1 MSRVSSR
8 SAVVTLVVLASALLS
23 ACGGGGSDR
32 LSQDELFDKV
42 VAAQAKS
49 GSSHVAMSLRTPQGQ
64 SVNSH
69 GQMRYGTK
77 PTDTALAMTVG
88 QDPRLGDV
96 EIRLVDRAY
105 YIRVGA
111 LTGKKF
117 TKIDL
122 TDEDN
127 PIAQQYGD
135 VIENID
141 PGRQIRQYEA
151 AVTAF
156 DNEGQPVKLDG
167 VQAIPYKF
175 TVDPAKVKGMGEM
188 AGANVTYV
196 LYVGPDNLPRR
207 MVSSTPASGGNPGA
221 RLQIDY
227 TEWGDKVVIKAPST
241 SQIDT
246 DSPLSKIGSQP
257 SG

>member
-1 MSRVSSR
+1 MSRVSR
-8 SAVVTLVVLASALLS
+8 PAVATLVALLAGALLS
-23 ACGGGGSDR
+23 GCGGGGSDR

-42 VAAQAKS
+42 VAAQAKA

-64 SVNSH
+64 AVNSH
-69 GQMRYGTK
+69 GQMLYGTK

-111 LTGKKF
+111 ITGKKF

-122 TDEDN
+122 TDKNN
-127 PIAQQYGD
+127 PIAREYGN

-141 PGRQIRQYEA
+141 PGRQIRQYED
-151 AVTAF
+151 AVTNF
-156 DNEGQPVKLDG
+156 DNEGEPVKLDG
-167 VQAIPYKF
+167 VQTLPYKV
-175 TVDPAKVKGMGEM
+175 TVDPSKVKGLDGL
-188 AGANVTYV
+188 AGANITYV

-207 MVSSTPASGGNPGA
+207 MVSSAPGSGGAPGA

-227 TEWGDKVVIKAPST
+227 TDWGDKVVIEAPSK

-246 DSPLSKIGSQP
+246 DGPLSKLGS
-257 SG
+257 

>member
-1 MSRVSSR
+1 MSRVSR
-8 SAVVTLVVLASALLS
+8 SVVVTLVVLASALLS
-23 ACGGGGSDR
+23 GCGGGGPER

-42 VAAQAKS
+42 VAAQAKA

-69 GQMRYGTK
+69 GEMRYGTK
-77 PTDTALAMTVG
+77 PSDTALAMTVG

-111 LTGKKF
+111 FTGKKF
-117 TKIDL
+117 AKIDL
-122 TDEDN
+122 TDKNN
-127 PIAQQYGD
+127 PIAREYGD

-141 PGRQIRQYEA
+141 PGRQIRQYEG
-151 AVTAF
+151 AVTSF

-167 VQAIPYKF
+167 VQTTPYKV
-175 TVDPAKVKGMGEM
+175 TVDPSKVKGLKGL
-188 AGANVTYV
+188 AGANITYV

-207 MVSSTPASGGNPGA
+207 MVSSAPQSGSAPGA

-227 TEWGDKVVIKAPST
+227 TGWGDKVVIEAPSKA
-241 SQIDT
+241 QIDT
-246 DSPLSKIGSQP
+246 DGPLSKLGD
-257 SG
+257 